1 MNLIRL
7 SKSTITSKDKI
18 KLNVLDKEFLGMGE
32 EVNNL
37 ENLLSN
43 YFNSNVACVSSG
55 TNALQLALQAINIK
69 RDDEVLV
76 PALTYV
82 AAFQAITGVVKPIS
96 LDVNYEDLN
105 FDLNDI
111 KKITEKTKCIMPVHY
126 CGSHGNLK
134 KLFLLK
140 KLRVIEDAAHVRQ
153 NIIN

>member
-18 KLNVLDKEFLGMGE
+18 KVENVLDKEFLGMGE

-82 AAFQAITGVVKPIS
+82 MRFIP
-96 LDVNYEDLN
+96 
-105 FDLNDI
+105 
-111 KKITEKTKCIMPVHY
+111 
-126 CGSHGNLK
+126 
-134 KLFLLK
+134 
-140 KLRVIEDAAHVRQ
+140 
-153 NIIN
+153 

>member
-18 KLNVLDKEFLGMGE
+18 KVENVLDKEFLGMGE

-82 AAFQAITGVVKPIS
+82 AAFQAITALGAKPIS

-111 KKITEKTKCIMPVHY
+111 KKKITKKTKCIMPVHY
-126 CGSHGNLK
+126 CGSPGNLK
-134 KLFLLK
+134 KLYN
-140 KLRVIEDAAHVRQ
+140 H
-153 NIIN
+153 